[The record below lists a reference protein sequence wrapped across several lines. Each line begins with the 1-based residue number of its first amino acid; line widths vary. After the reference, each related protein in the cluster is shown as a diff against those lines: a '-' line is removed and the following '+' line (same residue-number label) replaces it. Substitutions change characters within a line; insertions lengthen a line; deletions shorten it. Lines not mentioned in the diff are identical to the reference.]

1 MRKYEWIYQH
11 ALEQKGGAKALEAL
25 LPQAKS
31 AAELAVVSD
40 DRYLSEISRRV
51 FRAGLKHEM
60 VDKKW
65 PAFEEVFYNFEPN
78 KLVLMSDEAL
88 ENTLQD
94 KRIIRHWGKIKSI
107 RHNALML
114 VEVAQQYGSFGKFLA
129 QWPTTDIVGLWKW
142 LVKQGKQLG
151 GNSGPY
157 FLRMVGKDTFVL
169 TNDVVAALVA
179 QGIVDKKPT
188 SQTDLQLVQAAFNQ
202 WQEQSGRPLCQISRM
217 LAFCVG

>member
-11 ALEQKGGAKALEAL
+11 ALEQKGGVKALEAL

>member
-1 MRKYEWIYQH
+1 MRKYAWIHQH
-11 ALEQKGGAKALEAL
+11 AVAQKGGEQALESL
-25 LPQAKS
+25 LPQPKS
-31 AAELAVVSD
+31 ANELAALSD

-65 PAFEEVFYNFEPN
+65 PAFEEVFFKFDPD

-114 VEVAQQYGSFGKFLA
+114 QELAQEHGSFGQFLA
-129 QWPTTDIVGLWKW
+129 QWPVTDIVGLWKY
-142 LVKQGKQLG
+142 LAKQGKQLG

-157 FLRMVGKDTFVL
+157 FLRMVGKDTFIL
-169 TNDVVAALVA
+169 TNDVVAALIA
-179 QGIVDKKPT
+179 QGIIDKKPT
-188 SQTDLQLVQAAFNQ
+188 SQADLQQVQAAFNS
-202 WQEQSGRPLCQISRM
+202 WGEESGRPLCQISRM

>member
-11 ALEQKGGAKALEAL
+11 ALEQKGGVKALEAL

-65 PAFEEVFYNFEPN
+65 PAFEEVFYDFEPN

-157 FLRMVGKDTFVL
+157 FLRMMGKDTFVL

>member
-11 ALEQKGGAKALEAL
+11 ALEQKGGVKALEAL

-157 FLRMVGKDTFVL
+157 FLRMMGKDTFVL

-202 WQEQSGRPLCQISRM
+202 WQEQSGRPLCQVSRM

>member
-11 ALEQKGGAKALEAL
+11 ALEQKGGVKALEAL

-88 ENTLQD
+88 ENTLRD

>member
-11 ALEQKGGAKALEAL
+11 ALEQKGGVKALEAL

-114 VEVAQQYGSFGKFLA
+114 VEVTQQYGSFGKFLA

>member
-11 ALEQKGGAKALEAL
+11 ALEQKGGVKALEAL

-65 PAFEEVFYNFEPN
+65 PAFEEVFYDFEPN

-88 ENTLQD
+88 ENTLRD

>member
-11 ALEQKGGAKALEAL
+11 ALEQKGGVKALEAL

-88 ENTLQD
+88 ENTLRD

-157 FLRMVGKDTFVL
+157 FLRMMGKDTFVL

>member
-1 MRKYEWIYQH
+1 MRKYEWIYEH

-40 DRYLSEISRRV
+40 DRYLSEISRRI

-65 PAFEEVFYNFEPN
+65 PAFEEVFYSFDPN

-114 VEVAQQYGSFGKFLA
+114 VEVAQQYASFGKFLA

-188 SQTDLQLVQAAFNQ
+188 SQVDLQLVQAAFNQ

>member
-11 ALEQKGGAKALEAL
+11 ALEQKGGVKALEAL

-88 ENTLQD
+88 VNTLQD

>member
-11 ALEQKGGAKALEAL
+11 ALEQKGGVKALEAL

-65 PAFEEVFYNFEPN
+65 PAFEEVFYDFEPN

>member
-11 ALEQKGGAKALEAL
+11 ALEQKGGVKALEAL

-202 WQEQSGRPLCQISRM
+202 WQEQSGRPLCQVSRM

>member
-11 ALEQKGGAKALEAL
+11 ALEQKGGVKALEAL

-65 PAFEEVFYNFEPN
+65 PAFEEVFYNFHPN

>member
-11 ALEQKGGAKALEAL
+11 ALEQKGGVKALEAL

-78 KLVLMSDEAL
+78 KLVLMSDEPL